1 MKRAVLCAA
10 FTLCTALAQ
19 PPGPPPRR
27 QGPPPDR
34 SPADRYS
41 IEQATSDRAQLS
53 TLAFDALA
61 FLTGDFCSDT
71 FIPPG
76 KVSDYFGFQYMR
88 DIDSAEGGHSG
99 AFLPR
104 VANNILYILTPEQRS
119 KLIALAG
126 EQEGQLLEFA
136 RKRLPLI
143 AAFRRLIP
151 GDLPSGTSGLSKDAV
166 RKYTAGLYELDGQL
180 AYRRAE
186 AVGDIIA
193 HLDVAQKAYLA
204 KMKYGDSRT
213 WPDLPDQVDKR
224 SMSHQRHVAVMTY
237 ASEFFSWYAGS
248 VEGDVYFCPERHA
261 TYFGSFYMK
270 DAPAMGNPNYAIST
284 RLTGDSGEAFLA
296 ALNPDQRRL
305 ITEIVD
311 LQGEDLKSIVTTRRA
326 IVAQLRRFIAGQAA
340 DKPAVISLS
349 RQYGE
354 LDGAISYLY
363 ATRFAQVSRSLSEAL
378 KQRLMQLRNLDGY
391 VCRGAYL
398 YSDPIPAPPIE
409 NTDFLF
415 DAPGGAQAK

>member
-1 MKRAVLCAA
+1 MKSAILVAA
-10 FTLCTALAQ
+10 FTLCAALGQ
-19 PPGPPPRR
+19 QPGPPPRR
-27 QGPPPDR
+27 PGLPPDR

-88 DIDSAEGGHSG
+88 DIDLAEGGHSG
-99 AFLPR
+99 AFLPHA
-104 VANNILYILTPEQRS
+104 ANNVLYILTPEQRS

-126 EQEGQLLEFA
+126 EQEGQLLEFV
-136 RKRLPLI
+136 RQRLPLI
-143 AAFRRLIP
+143 KAFRRLLSGDAPP
-151 GDLPSGTSGLSKDAV
+151 GSAGLSKDAI
-166 RKYTAGLYELDGQL
+166 RKYAAGLYELDGQL

-186 AVGDIIA
+186 VVGEIIA
-193 HLDVAQKAYLA
+193 HLDATQKAYLA

-224 SMSHQRHVAVMTY
+224 SMSHERHVAVMTY

-248 VEGDVYFCPERHA
+248 LDGDVYFCPERHA

-296 ALNPDQRRL
+296 ALDPDRRRL

-311 LQGEDLKSIVTTRRA
+311 LQRGDMESIVVKRRA
-326 IVAQLRRFIAGQAA
+326 IATELRRFMTGQAA
-340 DKPAVISLS
+340 DKAAVLSLS

-354 LDGAISYLY
+354 LDGSISYLY
-363 ATRFAQVSRSLSEAL
+363 ATRFAQVGRSLSENEK
-378 KQRLMQLRNLDGY
+378 KQLTSLRNLDGY

-398 YSDPIPAPPIE
+398 YSDPIPAPAVGS
-409 NTDFLF
+409 TDFLF
-415 DAPGGAQAK
+415 SAAGGAQAK